1 MHKDNTNKKKGDAKL
16 WYLERSRNGSQIR
29 EKVKKKAESGE
40 SQQGEGR
47 RMHKRDMQEMVKN
60 VMTRTRR
67 EKM

>member
-16 WYLERSRNGSQIR
+16 WYLEIEECKPNKGKGQKKSRKRRVTTRRRKKNAQARYARNG
-29 EKVKKKAESGE
+29 
-40 SQQGEGR
+40 
-47 RMHKRDMQEMVKN
+47 KN

>member
-1 MHKDNTNKKKGDAKL
+1 MVLGEIEEWKPNKGKG
-16 WYLERSRNGSQIR
+16 
-29 EKVKKKAESGE
+29 KKKAESGE

-47 RMHKRDMQEMVKN
+47 RMHKGDMQEMVKN